1 MNLIL
6 DIGNTFCK
14 ICVFEYNNLIFKN
27 IVKSKKDEIIT
38 EVSKIFGDYEIKN
51 VIFSSVNTLIDG
63 IKEFLEAFCG
73 SVLEFSSKTKV
84 PVKNLYSNP
93 AALGL
98 DRLAAAVGAATE
110 FEGKSCLI
118 IDAGTA
124 ITFDYLKDGKEFWG
138 GNISP
143 GIRLRF
149 KSLNEHT
156 AKLPLIENYDWLS
169 GFARDT
175 ASAVMGGVLNGI
187 KFEIEGYIRDFERD
201 NPDGKII
208 LTGGDTIFLAKNLK
222 NTIFAAPNL
231 VAFGLNRILNYNV
244 SKSF

>member
-14 ICVFEYNNLIFKN
+14 LCVFDDKDLIFKQ
-27 IVKSKKDEIIT
+27 IVKKKKKNIFEATDQIFAKN
-38 EVSKIFGDYEIKN
+38 KINYA
-51 VIFSSVNTLIDG
+51 IFSSVNTHVEGLSARFNALDVP
-63 IKEFLEAFCG
+63 F
-73 SVLEFSSKTKV
+73 LEFSHSTKV
-84 PVKNLYSNP
+84 PIKNSYMTP
-93 AALGL
+93 HTLGL
-98 DRLAAAVGAATE
+98 DRLAAAIGASTL

-124 ITFDYLKDGKEFWG
+124 ITFDYLKDGNEFLG

-143 GIRLRF
+143 GIQLRF

-156 AKLPLIENYDWLS
+156 AKLPLIKEYDWTS
-169 GFARDT
+169 GFGSDT
-175 ASAVMGGVLNGI
+175 PSAVIKGVLNGI
-187 KFEIEGYIRDFERD
+187 KFEIESYISDFERD

>member
-14 ICVFEYNNLIFKN
+14 LCVFDDNELIFKQIAKAETEN
-27 IVKSKKDEIIT
+27 IFEAADQIFAKY
-38 EVSKIFGDYEIKN
+38 KINYA
-51 VIFSSVNTLIDG
+51 IFSSVNTRVEGLNAR
-63 IKEFLEAFCG
+63 FEALGVQF
-73 SVLEFSSKTKV
+73 LEFSRSTFV
-84 PVKNLYSNP
+84 PVKNSYSTP
-93 AALGL
+93 ETLGL
-98 DRLAAAVGAATE
+98 DRLAAAIGASTL

-124 ITFDYLKDGKEFWG
+124 ITFDYLKDGNEFLG

-143 GIRLRF
+143 GIALRF
-149 KSLNEHT
+149 KALNEHT
-156 AKLPLIENYDWLS
+156 AKLPLIKEYDWEE
-169 GFARDT
+169 GFGCDT
-175 ASAVMGGVLNGI
+175 VSAVMKGVLNGI
-187 KFEIEGYIRDFERD
+187 KFEIESYISDFERD